1 MTTPE
6 RTPFHWEMVD
16 GGGPVPYPA
25 SHEEALEMALTMA
38 LVCQDFGADDF
49 IEMAEELCDDGD
61 MDEEIVGNIKIK
73 SEANANA
80 IWAERHKK
88 EPAEKWALWVAGN
101 NPELNYM
108 SGLTQVG
115 VSEPWPA

>member
-1 MTTPE
+1 M
-6 RTPFHWEMVD
+6 
-16 GGGPVPYPA
+16 
-25 SHEEALEMALTMA
+25 SLTMA

-49 IEMAEELCDDGD
+49 IEMAEELADDG
-61 MDEEIVGNIKIK
+61 MSEETVGNVKIK

-115 VSEPWPA
+115 VSEPWPE